1 MLLNDKNGADIEKFR
16 LERMCFS
23 NVYVLELL
31 AKYGFDSLNN
41 VQVVDKVELF
51 SIINLKLKL

>member
-1 MLLNDKNGADIEKFR
+1 MLLNVKNKADIEKFR

-41 VQVVDKVELF
+41 VQVVDKVKELF
-51 SIINLKLKL
+51 ISNKKEN

>member
-1 MLLNDKNGADIEKFR
+1 MRLNVKNKADIEKFR

-41 VQVVDKVELF
+41 VQVVDKLKELF
-51 SIINLKLKL
+51 ISNKKEN

>member
-1 MLLNDKNGADIEKFR
+1 MLLNVKNKADIEKFR

-41 VQVVDKVELF
+41 VQVVDKVIELF
-51 SIINLKLKL
+51 ISNKKEN